1 MYVSSYLEKVVKVP
15 HARLRH
21 PVAFK
26 RDRTT
31 IDPQADLKNTT
42 SFMIGFFMATDAPH
56 PIAAPPSKAI
66 QGISC
71 VLIGMIFFVTQDALM
86 KTLLL
91 HYPIWMLIFLR
102 SVITVMVLVPLIAYL
117 GGPHRLLSPL
127 WPLHLARGTL
137 FVIGFSLF
145 YTAFPFMGL
154 AEVTT
159 IFFSAPLITGL
170 LAAIWLKETIGPHR
184 IAALV
189 LGFIGVIIAMNPT
202 GDNFS
207 WIAILPLI
215 CAITYS
221 ISQILA
227 RKIGER
233 ESSLTVGL
241 QTLAFSGIMI
251 LPMGW
256 AMNQMI
262 DIGPDFHHL
271 RYAFPMDRPDDIP
284 KLILL
289 GAVGMVGWILL
300 SRAYQVA
307 NASLVAPFDYTY
319 LPIAALVAY
328 LLWAEIPPDSTII
341 GMGLIVI
348 SGLYLG
354 YRELKAAGT
363 GDDPALVGEGLYAPG
378 NPLPAQAWDEETEL
392 GDPPHDG

>member
-1 MYVSSYLEKVVKVP
+1 
-15 HARLRH
+15 
-21 PVAFK
+21 
-26 RDRTT
+26 
-31 IDPQADLKNTT
+31 
-42 SFMIGFFMATDAPH
+42 MATDALH
-56 PIAAPPSKAI
+56 PTTTPTSKAV

-71 VLIGMIFFVTQDALM
+71 VLIGMLFFITQDALM

-102 SVITVMVLVPLIAYL
+102 SVVTVVVLVPLMLYL
-117 GGPHRLLSPL
+117 GGTHRLFSPL

-137 FVIGFSLF
+137 FVVGFSLF

-170 LAAIWLKETIGPHR
+170 LAAIWLKESIGPHR
-184 IAALV
+184 TAALV
-189 LGFIGVIIAMNPT
+189 LGFVGVIIAMNPT
-202 GDNFS
+202 GDSFS
-207 WIAILPLI
+207 WIAILPLM
-215 CAITYS
+215 CAVTYS

-241 QTLAFSGIMI
+241 QTLTFSGIMI
-251 LPMGW
+251 LPIGW
-256 AMNQMI
+256 MVNQII
-262 DIGPDFHHL
+262 DIGPEFGHL
-271 RYAFPMDRPDDIP
+271 RFAFPVDRPADIP
-284 KLILL
+284 QLLLL
-289 GAVGMVGWILL
+289 GATGMIGWILL

-328 LLWAEIPPDSTII
+328 ILWAEVPPSTTLI

-354 YRELKAAGT
+354 YRELKAAQN

-378 NPLPAQAWDEETEL
+378 NPLPAQLSDDDPGQDEWTRN
-392 GDPPHDG
+392 G